1 MAAVSVV
8 NLTIHKG
15 TYFEETFALTGE
27 DGIGLNLTN
36 ASATA
41 KLKKHPTAGIAYTF
55 STTLTVSESTVK
67 ITMPSTVTSTL
78 PSGRSYYDVI
88 ITSSSGT
95 ISKVLQGNV
104 IVEET
109 AST

>member
-15 TYFEETFALTGE
+15 TYFEETFSLTAE
-27 DGIGLNLTN
+27 DGLGLNLTG
-36 ASATA
+36 ASVTA

-55 STTLTVSESTVK
+55 STTLTVNDSTVK
-67 ITMPSTVTSTL
+67 ITMPSAVTATL
-78 PSGRSYYDVI
+78 PGGRSYYDII
-88 ITSSSGT
+88 ITSSGG
-95 ISKVLQGNV
+95 IVSKVLQGNV

-109 AST
+109 ASA